1 MLTKWIE
8 ILQNCRVKGPTI
20 SLTDKRG
27 WHCTWSKKQTL
38 VNHLFVE
45 CFSCSCLKA
54 NYVRLLARC
63 YGTFP
68 QFFDLINDSEVLKKS
83 SCVSNEILGRID
95 LICLFTSDG
104 FTSEVLFDAQVME
117 EMVIG
122 APGVYNWTGT
132 IIRVGRFPSV
142 FIDVAQSRRSAPGS
156 RSVYAF
162 GKARVFNVTQLPQFQ
177 PNGYF
182 GDDRYAHLRDETW
195 DLTDSFTLQVIRSV
209 PAIFSTSGSCST
221 LPERRGPP
229 NSEAK

>member
-1 MLTKWIE
+1 MYPTRSL
-8 ILQNCRVKGPTI
+8 KGFIWFVCLP
-20 SLTDKRG
+20 RG
-27 WHCTWSKKQTL
+27 RGC
-38 VNHLFVE
+38 
-45 CFSCSCLKA
+45 
-54 NYVRLLARC
+54 
-63 YGTFP
+63 
-68 QFFDLINDSEVLKKS
+68 
-83 SCVSNEILGRID
+83 
-95 LICLFTSDG
+95 
-104 FTSEVLFDAQVME
+104 SEVLFDAQVME

-156 RSVYAF
+156 RSRSVYAF

-182 GDDRYAHLRDETW
+182 GDDRYAHLQDETW
-195 DLTDSFTLQVIRSV
+195 DMTDSFTLQVIRSV
-209 PAIFSTSGSCST
+209 AAIFSTSGSCST